1 MTEAAATE
9 KLSQVLDTIP
19 KLLLDHAK
27 KRADR
32 PANRLK
38 NLGIWQTW
46 TWSEVADEVRNL
58 ACGLAKIGFQRGD
71 KLAVIGDNRPRLY
84 WSMVAAQALGGIP
97 VPLYQDS
104 VAEEMVYVL
113 ENSDA
118 KFAIVQNQEQT
129 DKLLEIKDRLPHLEY
144 ICYEEPR
151 GMHDYTQEFVFYYK
165 DVQQTGRAF
174 HGENPDYFLHEVE
187 QGQGSDISIF
197 LYTSGTTG
205 KPKGVVLT
213 SDNLIIT
220 ARNSIDFDNLTCD
233 EEVLAYLPMA
243 WVGDNIFSLAQA
255 YVIGFCVNC
264 PENPETVMTDLKE
277 IGPTY
282 YFAPPAIYETVL
294 TKVMIRME
302 DAGRIK
308 RSMFNYFMELAKS
321 VGIRILDGKHVS
333 FLEKCL
339 YSIGQILVYGPL
351 RNNLGLSRTRLA
363 YTAGE
368 AIGPEIFEFFRSL
381 GINIKQLYGQT
392 EASVFIC
399 AQPDGQ
405 VKADTVGTAYPG
417 VELRLADNSEV
428 FYRSPGV
435 FHSYY
440 KNPESTAETKD
451 AEGWVATGDAGFF
464 DEDGHLKII
473 DRAKDVGRMTDGTMF
488 APKYIEN
495 KLKFFQFIKEAVAF
509 GDGKDYATAFICI
522 DIEAVSNWAER
533 RNLAFSGYTDLSARD
548 EVYDLLQECVESV
561 NADLARDEKLSG
573 SQIRRYMLLHKELD
587 ADDGELTR
595 TRKVRRRIV
604 TEKYSV
610 LIAALDDPQQT
621 HCEID
626 SQMTF
631 EDGRTGIVHAD
642 LQIREAECHKTQLH
656 TRAA

>member
-1 MTEAAATE
+1 MTETARID
-9 KLSQVLDTIP
+9 KKLDTIP

-27 KRADR
+27 RR
-32 PANRLK
+32 GNSPANRHK
-38 NLGIWQTW
+38 DLGFWQSW
-46 TWSEVADEVRNL
+46 TWSEVAEEVRNL
-58 ACGLAKIGFQRGD
+58 ACGLAKLGFKRGD

-151 GMHDYTQEFVFYYK
+151 GMRDYTQEFVFYYK

-174 HGENPDYFLHEVE
+174 HGENPDYFLQELE

-213 SDNLIIT
+213 ADNLIIT
-220 ARNSIDFDNLTCD
+220 ARNSIDFDNLTSD

-302 DAGRIK
+302 DAGKIK

-321 VGIRILDGKHVS
+321 VGIRILDGKAVS
-333 FLEKCL
+333 FSEKLL

-417 VELRLADNSEV
+417 VELRLADNNEV

-440 KNPESTAETKD
+440 KNPESTADTKD

-473 DRAKDVGRMTDGTMF
+473 DRAKDVGRMTDGSMF

-495 KLKFFQFIKEAVAF
+495 KLKFFPFIKEAVAF
-509 GDGKDYATAFICI
+509 GDEKDYATAFICI
-522 DIEAVSNWAER
+522 DIEAVGNWAER
-533 RNLAFSGYTDLSARD
+533 RNLAYSGYTDLSARD
-548 EVYDLLQECVESV
+548 EVYDILQECVESV

-573 SQIRRYMLLHKELD
+573 SQIKRYLLLHKELD

-604 TEKYSV
+604 AEKYAV
-610 LIAALDDPQQT
+610 LITALDDPQQT

-631 EDGRTGIVHAD
+631 EDGRTGNVHAD
-642 LQIREAECHKTQLH
+642 LQIRESVRIKSHVH
-656 TRAA
+656 TLAA

>member
-1 MTEAAATE
+1 MTGKKAIDR
-9 KLSQVLDTIP
+9 KLDTIP
-19 KLLLDHAK
+19 KLLLDHA
-27 KRADR
+27 RERGNR

-38 NLGIWQTW
+38 NFGIWQSW
-46 TWSEVADEVRNL
+46 TWSEVAEEVRDL
-58 ACGLAKIGFQRGD
+58 ACGLVKIGFQRGD

-97 VPLYQDS
+97 VPLYQNS
-104 VAEEMVYVL
+104 VAEEMFHVL

-129 DKLLEIKDRLPHLEY
+129 DKLLEIKDRLPHLEF

-151 GMHDYTQEFVFYYK
+151 GMRDYNQEFIFYYK
-165 DVQQTGRAF
+165 DIQQTGRAF
-174 HGENPDYFLHEVE
+174 HSINSDYFLSEVE
-187 QGQGSDISIF
+187 KGDGSDISIL

-205 KPKGVVLT
+205 EPKGVVLT

-220 ARNSIDFDNLTCD
+220 ARNSIDFDNLTSS

-243 WVGDNIFSLAQA
+243 WVGDTFFSLAQA

-302 DAGRIK
+302 DASKIK
-308 RSMFNYFMELAKS
+308 RSMFNYFMELAKT
-321 VGIRILDGKHVS
+321 VGIRILDGKPVS
-333 FLEKCL
+333 FLEKFL
-339 YSIGQILVYGPL
+339 YGVGKILVYGPL
-351 RNNLGLSRTRLA
+351 RNNMGLSRTRLA

-368 AIGPEIFEFFRSL
+368 AIGPEIFEFFRSM

-417 VELRLADNSEV
+417 VELRLADNNEV

-440 KNPESTAETKD
+440 KNPESTADTKD
-451 AEGWVATGDAGFF
+451 PEGWVATGDAGFF
-464 DEDGHLKII
+464 DDEGHLKII
-473 DRAKDVGRMTDGTMF
+473 DRAKDVGRMTDGTLF

-495 KLKFFQFIKEAVAF
+495 KLKFFPFIKEAVTF
-509 GDGKDYATAFICI
+509 GDEKAYASAVICI
-522 DIEAVSNWAER
+522 DIEAVGNWAER
-533 RNLAFSGYTDLSARD
+533 RNLAYSGYTDLSARD

-573 SQIRRYMLLHKELD
+573 SQIKRYMLLHKELD

-604 TEKYSV
+604 AEKYAV

-631 EDGRTGIVHAD
+631 EDGRTGTVHAN
-642 LQIREAECHKTQLH
+642 LQIRESSTIKSHVQTL
-656 TRAA
+656 AA

>member
-1 MTEAAATE
+1 VTETARIDN
-9 KLSQVLDTIP
+9 KLDTIP

-27 KRADR
+27 RR
-32 PANRLK
+32 GNSPANRHK
-38 NLGIWQTW
+38 DLGIWQSW
-46 TWSEVADEVRNL
+46 TWSEVAEEVRNL
-58 ACGLAKIGFQRGD
+58 ACGLAKLGFKRGD

-151 GMHDYTQEFVFYYK
+151 GMRDYTQEFVFYYK

-174 HGENPDYFLHEVE
+174 HGENPDYFLQELE

-213 SDNLIIT
+213 ADNLIIT
-220 ARNSIDFDNLTCD
+220 ARNSIDFDNLTSD

-302 DAGRIK
+302 DAGKIK

-321 VGIRILDGKHVS
+321 VGIRILDGKAVS
-333 FLEKCL
+333 FSEKLL

-417 VELRLADNSEV
+417 VELRLADNNEV

-440 KNPESTAETKD
+440 KNPESTADTKD

-473 DRAKDVGRMTDGTMF
+473 DRAKDVGRMTDGSMF

-495 KLKFFQFIKEAVAF
+495 KLKFFPFIKEAVAF
-509 GDGKDYATAFICI
+509 GDEKDYATAFICI
-522 DIEAVSNWAER
+522 DIEAVGNWAER
-533 RNLAFSGYTDLSARD
+533 RNLAYSGYTDLSARD

-573 SQIRRYMLLHKELD
+573 SQIKRYLLLHKELD

-604 TEKYSV
+604 AEKYAV
-610 LIAALDDPQQT
+610 LITALDDPQQT

-631 EDGRTGIVHAD
+631 EDGRTGNVHAD
-642 LQIREAECHKTQLH
+642 LQIRESVRIKSHVH
-656 TRAA
+656 TLAA

>member
-1 MTEAAATE
+1 MIETTRID
-9 KLSQVLDTIP
+9 KTLDTIP

-27 KRADR
+27 RRGDS
-32 PANRLK
+32 PANRHK
-38 NLGIWQTW
+38 NFGIWQSW
-46 TWSEVADEVRNL
+46 TWSEVAKEVRNL
-58 ACGLAKIGFQRGD
+58 ACGLAKLGFKRGD

-151 GMHDYTQEFVFYYK
+151 GMRAYTEEFIFYYK
-165 DVQQTGRAF
+165 DIQQTGRAF
-174 HGENPDYFLHEVE
+174 HGENPDYFLREVE
-187 QGQGSDISIF
+187 NGQGSDISIF

-213 SDNLIIT
+213 QENLLIT
-220 ARNSIDFDNLTCD
+220 SRNSLAFDNITG
-233 EEVLAYLPMA
+233 EEEALAYLPMA
-243 WVGDNIFSLAQA
+243 WVGDNLFSFAQA
-255 YVIGFCVNC
+255 YVAGFCVNC
-264 PENPETVMTDLKE
+264 PEGPETVMTDLRE

-282 YFAPPAIYETVL
+282 YFAPPAIYEAVL

-302 DAGRIK
+302 DAGKIK
-308 RSMFNYFMELAKS
+308 RLMFNYFMDLAKY
-321 VGIRILDGKHVS
+321 VGIRILDGKSVS
-333 FLEKCL
+333 IAERAL
-339 YSIGQILVYGPL
+339 YGLGNLLVYGPL
-351 RNNLGLSRTRLA
+351 KNNLGLSRTRLA

-368 AIGPEIFEFFRSL
+368 AIGPEIFSFFRSL

-392 EASVFIC
+392 EATVFIS
-399 AQPDGQ
+399 AQPDGE
-405 VKADTVGTAYPG
+405 VKSDTVGKVFPG
-417 VELRLADNSEV
+417 VELRLADNNEV

-440 KNPESTAETKD
+440 KNPESTADTKD

-464 DEDGHLKII
+464 DDDGHLKII

-495 KLKFFQFIKEAVAF
+495 KLKFFPFIKEAVTF
-509 GDGKDYATAFICI
+509 GDGKDYASAFICI
-522 DIEAVSNWAER
+522 DIEAVGNWAER
-533 RNLAFSGYTDLSARD
+533 RNLAYSGYTDLSARD

-573 SQIRRYMLLHKELD
+573 SQIKRYLLLHKELD

-595 TRKVRRRIV
+595 TRKVRRRIIA
-604 TEKYSV
+604 EKYAV
-610 LIAALDDPQQT
+610 LITALDDPQQT

-631 EDGRTGIVHAD
+631 EDGRIGNVHAD
-642 LQIREAECHKTQLH
+642 LQIRESARIKSHVHNL
-656 TRAA
+656 AA

>member
-1 MTEAAATE
+1 MIETTRID
-9 KLSQVLDTIP
+9 KTLDTIP
-19 KLLLDHAK
+19 KLLLDHS
-27 KRADR
+27 KRRGDS
-32 PANRLK
+32 PANRHK
-38 NLGIWQTW
+38 DFGIWQSW
-46 TWSEVADEVRNL
+46 TWSEVAIEVRNL
-58 ACGLAKIGFQRGD
+58 ACGLAKLGFKRGD

-151 GMHDYTQEFVFYYK
+151 GMRAYTEEFIFYYK
-165 DVQQTGRAF
+165 DIQQTGRAF
-174 HGENPDYFLHEVE
+174 HGENPDYFLREVE
-187 QGQGSDISIF
+187 NGQGSDISIF

-213 SDNLIIT
+213 QENLLIT
-220 ARNSIDFDNLTCD
+220 SRNSLAFDNITG
-233 EEVLAYLPMA
+233 EEEALAYLPMA
-243 WVGDNIFSLAQA
+243 WVGDNLFSFAQA
-255 YVIGFCVNC
+255 YVAGFCVNC
-264 PENPETVMTDLKE
+264 PEGPETVMTDLRE

-282 YFAPPAIYETVL
+282 YFAPPAIYEAVL

-302 DAGRIK
+302 DAGKIK
-308 RSMFNYFMELAKS
+308 RLMFKYFMDLAKS
-321 VGIRILDGKHVS
+321 VGIRILDGKSVS
-333 FLEKCL
+333 IAERAL
-339 YSIGQILVYGPL
+339 YGLGNLLVYGPL
-351 RNNLGLSRTRLA
+351 KNNLGLSRTRLA

-368 AIGPEIFEFFRSL
+368 AIGPEIFSFFRSL

-392 EASVFIC
+392 EATVFIS
-399 AQPDGQ
+399 AQPDGE
-405 VKADTVGTAYPG
+405 VKSDTVGKVFPG
-417 VELRLADNSEV
+417 VELRLADNDEV

-440 KNPESTAETKD
+440 KNPESTADTKD

-464 DEDGHLKII
+464 DDDGHLKII

-495 KLKFFQFIKEAVAF
+495 KLKFFPFIKEAVTF
-509 GDGKDYATAFICI
+509 GDGKDYASAFICI
-522 DIEAVSNWAER
+522 DIEAVGNWAER
-533 RNLAFSGYTDLSARD
+533 RNLAYSGYTDLSARD

-573 SQIRRYMLLHKELD
+573 SQIKRYMLLHKELD

-595 TRKVRRRIV
+595 TRKVRRRIIA
-604 TEKYSV
+604 EKYAV
-610 LIAALDDPQQT
+610 LITALDDPQQT

-631 EDGRTGIVHAD
+631 EDGRIGNV
-642 LQIREAECHKTQLH
+642 
-656 TRAA
+656 

>member
-1 MTEAAATE
+1 M
-9 KLSQVLDTIP
+9 
-19 KLLLDHAK
+19 
-27 KRADR
+27 R
-32 PANRLK
+32 
-38 NLGIWQTW
+38 
-46 TWSEVADEVRNL
+46 
-58 ACGLAKIGFQRGD
+58 
-71 KLAVIGDNRPRLY
+71 
-84 WSMVAAQALGGIP
+84 
-97 VPLYQDS
+97 
-104 VAEEMVYVL
+104 
-113 ENSDA
+113 
-118 KFAIVQNQEQT
+118 
-129 DKLLEIKDRLPHLEY
+129 
-144 ICYEEPR
+144 
-151 GMHDYTQEFVFYYK
+151 DYTQDFIHYYK
-165 DVQQTGRAF
+165 DIQEKGRTF
-174 HGENPDYFLHEVE
+174 QSENPDFYLHEIE

-213 SDNLIIT
+213 ADNLIIT
-220 ARNSIDFDNLTCD
+220 ARNSIEFDNLSSE

-302 DAGRIK
+302 DASKIK
-308 RSMFNYFMELAKS
+308 RSMFNYFMDLAKS
-321 VGIRILDGKHVS
+321 VGIRILDGKSVS
-333 FLEKCL
+333 FTERIL
-339 YSIGQILVYGPL
+339 YGIGHLLVYGPL
-351 RNNLGLSRTRLA
+351 KNNLGLSRTRLA

-368 AIGPEIFEFFRSL
+368 AIGPEIFEFYRSL

-417 VELRLADNSEV
+417 VELRLADNNEV

-464 DEDGHLKII
+464 DDDGHLKII
-473 DRAKDVGRMTDGTMF
+473 DRAKDVGQMNDGTMF

-495 KLKFFQFIKEAVAF
+495 KLKFFPFIKEAVAF
-509 GDGKDYATAFICI
+509 GNEKDYTSAFICI
-522 DIEAVSNWAER
+522 DIEAVGNWAER
-533 RNLAFSGYTDLSARD
+533 QNLAYSGYTDLSARV
-548 EVYDLLQECVESV
+548 EVYDLLQECVETV

-573 SQIRRYMLLHKELD
+573 SQIKRFLLMHKELD

-595 TRKVRRRIV
+595 TRKVRRSIV
-604 TEKYSV
+604 AEKYEE
-610 LIAALDDPQQT
+610 LIAALYDPQQT

-631 EDGRTGIVHAD
+631 EDGRTGMVHAD
-642 LQIREAECHKTQLH
+642 LQIRESARIESNVQTL
-656 TRAA
+656 AA

>member
-1 MTEAAATE
+1 MTETARID
-9 KLSQVLDTIP
+9 KKLDTIP
-19 KLLLDHAK
+19 KLLLDHA
-27 KRADR
+27 RR
-32 PANRLK
+32 RGNSPANRHK
-38 NLGIWQTW
+38 DLGFWQSW
-46 TWSEVADEVRNL
+46 TWSEVAEEVRNL
-58 ACGLAKIGFQRGD
+58 ACGLAKLGFKRGD

-104 VAEEMVYVL
+104 VADEMVYVL

-151 GMHDYTQEFVFYYK
+151 GMRDYTQEFVFYYK

-174 HGENPDYFLHEVE
+174 HGENPDYFLQELE

-213 SDNLIIT
+213 ADNLIIT
-220 ARNSIDFDNLTCD
+220 ARNSIDFDNLTSD

-302 DAGRIK
+302 DAGKIK

-321 VGIRILDGKHVS
+321 VGIRILDGKAVS
-333 FLEKCL
+333 FSERLL

-417 VELRLADNSEV
+417 VELRLADNNEV

-440 KNPESTAETKD
+440 KNPESTADTKD

-473 DRAKDVGRMTDGTMF
+473 DRAKDVGRMTDGSMF

-495 KLKFFQFIKEAVAF
+495 KLKFFPFIKEAVAF
-509 GDGKDYATAFICI
+509 GDEKDYATAFICI
-522 DIEAVSNWAER
+522 DIEAVGNWAER
-533 RNLAFSGYTDLSARD
+533 RNLAYSGYTDLSARD
-548 EVYDLLQECVESV
+548 EVYDILQECVESV

-573 SQIRRYMLLHKELD
+573 SQIKRYLLLHKELD

-604 TEKYSV
+604 AEKYAV
-610 LIAALDDPQQT
+610 LITALDDPQQT

-631 EDGRTGIVHAD
+631 EDGRTGNVHAD
-642 LQIREAECHKTQLH
+642 LQIRESVSIKSHVH
-656 TRAA
+656 TLAA

>member
-1 MTEAAATE
+1 MTETARID
-9 KLSQVLDTIP
+9 KKLDTIP
-19 KLLLDHAK
+19 KLLLDHA
-27 KRADR
+27 RR
-32 PANRLK
+32 RGNSPANRHK
-38 NLGIWQTW
+38 DFGIWQSW
-46 TWSEVADEVRNL
+46 TWSEVAEEVRNL
-58 ACGLAKIGFQRGD
+58 ACGLAKLGFKRGD

-151 GMHDYTQEFVFYYK
+151 GMRDYTQEFVFYYK

-174 HGENPDYFLHEVE
+174 HGENPDYFLQELE

-213 SDNLIIT
+213 ADNLIIT
-220 ARNSIDFDNLTCD
+220 ARNSIDFDNLTSD

-302 DAGRIK
+302 DAGKIK

-321 VGIRILDGKHVS
+321 VGIRILDGKAVS
-333 FLEKCL
+333 FSEKLL

-417 VELRLADNSEV
+417 VELRLADNNEV

-440 KNPESTAETKD
+440 KNPESTADTKD

-473 DRAKDVGRMTDGTMF
+473 DRAKDVGRMTDGSMF

-495 KLKFFQFIKEAVAF
+495 KLKFFPFIKEAVAF
-509 GDGKDYATAFICI
+509 GDEKDYATAFICI
-522 DIEAVSNWAER
+522 DIEAVGNWAER
-533 RNLAFSGYTDLSARD
+533 RNLAYSGYTDLSARD

-573 SQIRRYMLLHKELD
+573 SQIKRYLLLHKELD

-604 TEKYSV
+604 AEKYAV
-610 LIAALDDPQQT
+610 LITALDDPQQT

-631 EDGRTGIVHAD
+631 EDGRTGNVHAD
-642 LQIREAECHKTQLH
+642 LQIRESVRIKSHVH
-656 TRAA
+656 TLAA

>member
-1 MTEAAATE
+1 MTETASIE
-9 KLSQVLDTIP
+9 KKLDTIP

-27 KRADR
+27 QRGNS
-32 PANRLK
+32 PANRHK
-38 NLGIWQTW
+38 DLGIWQSW
-46 TWSEVADEVRNL
+46 TWSEVAEEVRNL
-58 ACGLAKIGFQRGD
+58 ACGLAKLGFKRGD

-151 GMHDYTQEFVFYYK
+151 GMRDYTQEFVFYYK

-174 HGENPDYFLHEVE
+174 HGENPDYFLQELE

-213 SDNLIIT
+213 ADNLIIT
-220 ARNSIDFDNLTCD
+220 ARNSIDFDNLTAD

-302 DAGRIK
+302 DAGKIK

-321 VGIRILDGKHVS
+321 VGIRILDGKTVS
-333 FLEKCL
+333 FAEKLL

-417 VELRLADNSEV
+417 VELRLADNNEV

-440 KNPESTAETKD
+440 KNPESTADTKD

-473 DRAKDVGRMTDGTMF
+473 DRAKDVGRMTDGSMF

-495 KLKFFQFIKEAVAF
+495 KLKFFPFIKEAVAF
-509 GDGKDYATAFICI
+509 GDEKDYATAFICI
-522 DIEAVSNWAER
+522 DIEAVGNWAER
-533 RNLAFSGYTDLSARD
+533 RNLAYSGYTDLSARD

-573 SQIRRYMLLHKELD
+573 SQIKRYLLLHKELD

-604 TEKYSV
+604 AEKYAV
-610 LIAALDDPQQT
+610 LISALDDPQQT

-631 EDGRTGIVHAD
+631 EDGRTGNVHAD
-642 LQIREAECHKTQLH
+642 LQIRESVSIKSHVH
-656 TRAA
+656 TLAA

>member
-1 MTEAAATE
+1 
-9 KLSQVLDTIP
+9 
-19 KLLLDHAK
+19 
-27 KRADR
+27 
-32 PANRLK
+32 
-38 NLGIWQTW
+38 
-46 TWSEVADEVRNL
+46 
-58 ACGLAKIGFQRGD
+58 
-71 KLAVIGDNRPRLY
+71 
-84 WSMVAAQALGGIP
+84 MVAAQALGGIP

-151 GMHDYTQEFVFYYK
+151 GMRDYTQEFVFYYK

-174 HGENPDYFLHEVE
+174 HGENPDYFLQELE

-213 SDNLIIT
+213 ADNLIIT
-220 ARNSIDFDNLTCD
+220 ARNSIDFDNLTSD

-302 DAGRIK
+302 DAGKIK

-321 VGIRILDGKHVS
+321 VGIRILDGKAVS
-333 FLEKCL
+333 FSEKLL

-368 AIGPEIFEFFRSL
+368 AIGLKYLSF
-381 GINIKQLYGQT
+381 
-392 EASVFIC
+392 SV
-399 AQPDGQ
+399 
-405 VKADTVGTAYPG
+405 
-417 VELRLADNSEV
+417 
-428 FYRSPGV
+428 
-435 FHSYY
+435 HW
-440 KNPESTAETKD
+440 ESISSNFT
-451 AEGWVATGDAGFF
+451 
-464 DEDGHLKII
+464 
-473 DRAKDVGRMTDGTMF
+473 DRQKPRF
-488 APKYIEN
+488 
-495 KLKFFQFIKEAVAF
+495 L
-509 GDGKDYATAFICI
+509 
-522 DIEAVSNWAER
+522 
-533 RNLAFSGYTDLSARD
+533 
-548 EVYDLLQECVESV
+548 
-561 NADLARDEKLSG
+561 
-573 SQIRRYMLLHKELD
+573 
-587 ADDGELTR
+587 
-595 TRKVRRRIV
+595 
-604 TEKYSV
+604 SV
-610 LIAALDDPQQT
+610 LSLT
-621 HCEID
+621 
-626 SQMTF
+626 
-631 EDGRTGIVHAD
+631 V
-642 LQIREAECHKTQLH
+642 K
-656 TRAA
+656 

>member
-1 MTEAAATE
+1 MKETTATE

-38 NLGIWQTW
+38 DLGIWQTW
-46 TWSEVADEVRNL
+46 TWFDVAEEVRNL

-333 FLEKCL
+333 FSEKFL

-509 GDGKDYATAFICI
+509 GDEKDYATAFICI

-604 TEKYSV
+604 TEKYAV

-642 LQIREAECHKTQLH
+642 LQIREAERHKTQLH

>member
-1 MTEAAATE
+1 VTETASIE
-9 KLSQVLDTIP
+9 KKLDTIP

-27 KRADR
+27 QRGNSS
-32 PANRLK
+32 ANRHK
-38 NLGIWQTW
+38 DFGIWQSW
-46 TWSEVADEVRNL
+46 TWSEVAEEVRNL
-58 ACGLAKIGFQRGD
+58 ACGLAKLGFKRGD

-151 GMHDYTQEFVFYYK
+151 GMRDYTQEFVFYYK

-174 HGENPDYFLHEVE
+174 HGENPDYFLQELE

-213 SDNLIIT
+213 ADNLIIT
-220 ARNSIDFDNLTCD
+220 ARNSIDFDNLTSD

-302 DAGRIK
+302 DAGKIK

-321 VGIRILDGKHVS
+321 VGIRILDGKAVS
-333 FLEKCL
+333 FSEKLL

-417 VELRLADNSEV
+417 VELRLADNNEV

-440 KNPESTAETKD
+440 KNPESTADTKD

-473 DRAKDVGRMTDGTMF
+473 DRAKDVGRMTDGSMF

-495 KLKFFQFIKEAVAF
+495 KLKFFPFIKEAVAF
-509 GDGKDYATAFICI
+509 GDEKDYATAFICI
-522 DIEAVSNWAER
+522 DIEAVGNWAER
-533 RNLAFSGYTDLSARD
+533 RNLAYSGYTDLSARD

-573 SQIRRYMLLHKELD
+573 SQIKRYLLLHKELD

-604 TEKYSV
+604 AEKYAV
-610 LIAALDDPQQT
+610 LISALDDPQQT

-631 EDGRTGIVHAD
+631 EDGRTGNVHAD
-642 LQIREAECHKTQLH
+642 LQIRESVSIKSHVH
-656 TRAA
+656 TLAA

>member
-1 MTEAAATE
+1 MKETTATE

-38 NLGIWQTW
+38 DLGIWQTW
-46 TWSEVADEVRNL
+46 TWFDVAEEVRNL

-174 HGENPDYFLHEVE
+174 HDENPDYFLYEVE

-302 DAGRIK
+302 DASRIK
-308 RSMFNYFMELAKS
+308 RAMFNYFMELAKF

-333 FLEKCL
+333 FLEKFL

-405 VKADTVGTAYPG
+405 VKADTVGIAYPG

-473 DRAKDVGRMTDGTMF
+473 DRAKDVGLMNDDTMF

-495 KLKFFQFIKEAVAF
+495 KLKFFPFIKEAVSF
-509 GDGKDYATAFICI
+509 GHKKDYVSAFLCI
-522 DIEAVSNWAER
+522 DIEAVGNWAER
-533 RNLAFSGYTDLSARD
+533 HNLAFSGYTDLSAKS
-548 EVYDLLQECVESV
+548 EVYNLLKECVETV
-561 NADLARDEKLSG
+561 NSDLARDEKLSG
-573 SQIRRYMLLHKELD
+573 SQIKRFLLLHKELD

-604 TEKYSV
+604 AEKYDV
-610 LIAALDDPQQT
+610 LIVALDDPKQT
-621 HCEID
+621 HCEIEAE
-626 SQMTF
+626 MTF
-631 EDGRTGIVHAD
+631 EDGRTGIVRAD
-642 LQIREAECHKTQLH
+642 LQILETERQETQIH
-656 TRAA
+656 THAA